1 MLILLLPFLLIMH
14 DFSQLPDEFC
24 QSLHV
29 VVPPFQQLIAKTR
42 DVLFDLLQFT
52 CGLNRIKG
60 GFISQG
66 LTHGKHCIQKT
77 C

>member
-29 VVPPFQQLIAKTR
+29 LVPPFQQLIAKAG
-42 DVLFDLLQFT
+42 DVLFDLFQFT
-52 CGLNRIKG
+52 CGTV
-60 GFISQG
+60 S
-66 LTHGKHCIQKT
+66 
-77 C
+77 